1 MLFRPFLNLR
11 TLFTSLTAILAM
23 SSCAPR
29 PSERS
34 RITELEVREDGLTYA
49 KGSSTPYT
57 GDFVRLG
64 KTGVKLDELNYVDGK
79 QHGPSFS
86 YAKDGSLRRRT
97 DFDHGI
103 KLRKQVWY
111 SNGQMKADEPWN
123 GIAVFG
129 ICTYWFEDGRIRKQ
143 FNMSAEY
150 KADGHVL
157 EFAPDGTVLIDAIC
171 EKGILVS
178 GKCEPSLLWNISGR
192 YSQEDVNTQRTL
204 EERAAAAAAETA
216 ELAAVHH

>member
-1 MLFRPFLNLR
+1 MP
-11 TLFTSLTAILAM
+11 
-23 SSCAPR
+23 PR
-29 PSERS
+29 PLFKFHALFLSLFVILVGNSCSPRPTERS
-34 RITELEVREDGLTYA
+34 KITELETREDGLTYA
-49 KGSSTPYT
+49 KGASTPYT
-57 GDFVRLG
+57 GNFVRLG

-86 YAKDGSLRRRT
+86 YTKDGTLRRRT
-97 DFDHGI
+97 DFEHGI

-111 SNGQMKADEPWN
+111 PNGQMKADEPWN

-157 EFAPDGTVLIDAIC
+157 EFAPDGKVLIDAIC
-171 EKGILVS
+171 EKGVLVS

-204 EERAAAAAAETA
+204 EERAAAAAAESA
-216 ELAAVHH
+216 ELAAVHP